1 MPKEN
6 PTITIEDHYEISEKG
21 TMTNGGPR
29 PISRYF
35 ITNTQISVCF
45 INICLIIQFIYV
57 SSNHHICRRNSVYDD
72 SHHTSNAEIDYMSFD
87 RISTTVQYLEKR
99 TQMQV
104 NLECSARKY
113 KSARAS
119 NFGK

>member
-35 ITNTQISVCF
+35 ITNTKIFICF
-45 INICLIIQFIYV
+45 IINEPILY
-57 SSNHHICRRNSVYDD
+57 
-72 SHHTSNAEIDYMSFD
+72 D
-87 RISTTVQYLEKR
+87 RIYLYIIHLSLLQEK
-99 TQMQV
+99 
-104 NLECSARKY
+104 
-113 KSARAS
+113 
-119 NFGK
+119 

>member
-35 ITNTQISVCF
+35 ITNTKIFICFMNYYMIEFICISS
-45 INICLIIQFIYV
+45 I
-57 SSNHHICRRNSVYDD
+57 HHCYRRNSAYDD

-99 TQMQV
+99 THYRPKISIICGSGLG
-104 NLECSARKY
+104 NEIS
-113 KSARAS
+113 S
-119 NFGK
+119 